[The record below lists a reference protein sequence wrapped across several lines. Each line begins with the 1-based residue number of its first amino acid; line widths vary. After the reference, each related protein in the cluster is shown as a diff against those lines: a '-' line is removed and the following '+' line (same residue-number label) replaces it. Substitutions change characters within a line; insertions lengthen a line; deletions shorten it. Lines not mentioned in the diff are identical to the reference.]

1 MVLNRKYNV
10 SALEKEKIHL
20 ANYSSRIL
28 NKRNKL
34 NEIIGKYIQGIHILS
49 GMRGAGKTT
58 FINLFKDENI
68 NDRIFIH
75 LNVLDSSFDLI
86 SEMIIYLD
94 NLINEKSLN
103 NTEIYRE
110 KINKL
115 KYKIFNEVLIKKSF
129 ESRFAENETNKIQRI
144 SGINIKKYV
153 DINLS
158 NNLTIEENKKN
169 EIIYEI
175 ISTPIQKQEKNIKE
189 LISILKELSND
200 NRIVVILDEIDKLSD
215 NEFDILLDKNKELF
229 LESGL
234 VYFMVCDTKKY
245 INIRC
250 DKKYRD
256 MFNRYI
262 YLPLLS
268 WEEYLVVSPKIKEFK
283 SINSVKKSYFYTIGN
298 YRRIITFEADDEFY
312 KYSNNIWNVISEVE
326 GSNVYKNLPESFKDV
341 MKEFLF
347 DILSELKVNIYLTD
361 EEIYNIKNKHT
372 FICNIS
378 SIIDRMIELLQMSKY
393 IDYINGRYI
402 LKEDDE
408 ELSYNNSDTLES
420 EILKIYKPK
429 EFWVSDKNRYRIE
442 ELPTS
447 EMRDLFNIITWYR
460 TELDAVLI
468 FRQELTY
475 ENINNISYHIVI
487 LVSHN
492 LCPTAFVNV
501 SGFSWNHECSGRY
514 NEMKR
519 YLFDR
524 NIVYKEYELE
534 KDETVKEVFKNN
546 QYRFMIDLNELHK
559 LK

>member
-10 SALEKEKIHL
+10 SALEKEEIHL

-34 NEIIGKYIQGIHILS
+34 NEIIRQYIQGIHIIS
-49 GMRGAGKTT
+49 GMRGVGKTT
-58 FINLFKDENI
+58 FINLFKDEYI

-86 SEMIIYLD
+86 SEIIIYLD

-103 NTEIYRE
+103 STEICRE
-110 KINKL
+110 KINRL

-129 ESRFAENETNKIQRI
+129 ESRLGENETNKLQRI
-144 SGINIKKYV
+144 FGINIKKYV

-169 EIIYEI
+169 EIIYEV

-200 NRIVVILDEIDKLSD
+200 NRIVVVLDEIDKLSD
-215 NEFDILLDKNKELF
+215 DEFDILLDKNKELF

-234 VYFMVCDTKKY
+234 VYFMVCNTKKY

-250 DKKYRD
+250 DKEYRD

-268 WEEYLVVSPKIKEFK
+268 WEEYLIVSPKIKEFN
-283 SINSVKKSYFYTIGN
+283 SINSVKKSYCYTIGN
-298 YRRIITFEADDEFY
+298 YRRIITFEENDEFY
-312 KYSNNIWNVISEVE
+312 KYSNNIWNVINEVE
-326 GSNVYKNLPESFKDV
+326 ESNVYKNLPESFKDV

-347 DILSELKVNIYLTD
+347 DILSGLKISTYLTD
-361 EEIYNIKNKHT
+361 KEICDIKNKHT
-372 FICNIS
+372 FISNIG
-378 SIIDRMIELLQMSKY
+378 SIIDRIIELLQTSKY
-393 IDYINGRYI
+393 IDYINERYI
-402 LKEDDE
+402 LKKDDE
-408 ELSYNNSDTLES
+408 ELSYNNSDTLEN

-429 EFWVSDKNRYRIE
+429 EFLVTDKNRYRIE

-447 EMRDLFNIITWYR
+447 EMGDLFNIITWYR

-501 SGFSWNHECSGRY
+501 RGFSWNHESLGRY
-514 NEMKR
+514 NEMKQ

-534 KDETVKEVFKNN
+534 KDETVKEIFKNN
-546 QYRFMIDLNELHK
+546 QYSYMGDLNEL
-559 LK
+559 L